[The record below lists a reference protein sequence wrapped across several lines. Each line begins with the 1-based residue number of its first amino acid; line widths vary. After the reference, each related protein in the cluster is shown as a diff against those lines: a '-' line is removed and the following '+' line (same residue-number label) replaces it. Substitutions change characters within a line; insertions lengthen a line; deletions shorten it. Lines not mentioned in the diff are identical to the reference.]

1 MLSVVL
7 RGKLAIT
14 EDILTAVVFDALAS
28 TTDVDA
34 VRDLVT
40 ECRGLTRSPTL
51 PAYDDATIELWPRL
65 TTGEP
70 DVRITLRSGERVVG
84 TVLVEAKLGASKSGD
99 GMTDSG
105 GDDPATVD
113 DQLAR
118 YLIGQA
124 QLDPTCV
131 LIYLTHHAVMPV
143 EDLQASATCLD
154 RLGRGDLAARLYWLP
169 WRDVERIIAR
179 RIQAGADY
187 VRVRDVLRRAE
198 MWWFDGMRIT
208 TRLALAGSPAFY
220 CATQNR
226 YAWPNIV
233 RPTRLRWRYATSYTG
248 GWPTPPTALT
258 PKSFYR
264 SAR

>member
-14 EDILTAVVFDALAS
+14 EDVLTAAVFDAFAS
-28 TTDVDA
+28 SADVTA
-34 VRDLVT
+34 IRDLVT
-40 ECRGLTRSPTL
+40 ESRGLIGTPTL
-51 PAYDDATIELWPRL
+51 PAYDAATLELWPRL
-65 TTGEP
+65 STGEP
-70 DVRITLRSGERVVG
+70 DVRITLLSDQRVVG
-84 TVLVEAKLGASKSGD
+84 TVLVEAKLGASKSGQ

-105 GDDPATVD
+105 YDEPPVVD

-124 QLDPTCV
+124 RLDPTCV
-131 LIYLTHHAVMPV
+131 LIYLAHHATMPA
-143 EDLQASATCLD
+143 EDLQASAACLGC
-154 RLGRGDLAARLYWLP
+154 LGRGDLASRLYWLP

-179 RIQAGADY
+179 RMQEGADY
-187 VRVRDVLRRAE
+187 GRVRDVLRRAE

-220 CATQNR
+220 GAGPDQYR
-226 YAWPNIV
+226 WPTV
-233 RPTRLRWRYATSYTG
+233 AGPARPRWRYATSHTDD
-248 GWPTPPTALT
+248 WPTPPTALN
-258 PKSFYR
+258 PASFYR